1 MGCDLHLYVEYQN
14 STGNWTLPVEPNPYY
29 DGDYETRLAKSR
41 EYKHYP
47 QRAFSGLFSTE
58 PEPTPQAE
66 PVPYTEEE
74 ARALAL
80 KLDEWDLRT
89 HTPRDLDPGRNYGLF
104 AILAGVRNGRGF
116 AGVKIGEPTTP
127 ISEPRGIP
135 EDASPAY
142 REIAEH
148 WGSDGHSHS
157 WLTLAEL
164 QRYDWDTNTT
174 VHSYLVHPRGGW
186 GKQPEE
192 PLPPNFDFDA
202 WALEAELVLNTQGY
216 QAFNERYPH
225 AGMCG
230 GVSGGDAHQW
240 RRVAYRE
247 SHRQVA
253 GEGFFKMLSDA
264 QEAHPDLAPEQIRI
278 VFFFDN

>member
-1 MGCDLHLYVEYQN
+1 MGCDLHLYVEHQN

-29 DGDYETRLAKSR
+29 DAPADRAAKARNWLPDATEEQIQAIVDDPQEWDSR
-41 EYKHYP
+41 EHI
-47 QRAFSGLFSTE
+47 
-58 PEPTPQAE
+58 
-66 PVPYTEEE
+66 
-74 ARALAL
+74 
-80 KLDEWDLRT
+80 
-89 HTPRDLDPGRNYGLF
+89 PRDLDPGRNYGLF
-104 AILAGVRNGRGF
+104 AILAGVRNGCGT
-116 AGVKIGEPTTP
+116 AGAKIGEPTTP

-142 REIAEH
+142 REIAEQ

-174 VHSYLVHPRGGW
+174 VHSYLVHPRGIW
-186 GKQPEE
+186 SKQPEE

-202 WALEAELVLNTQGY
+202 WALEAELVLNTEGY
-216 QAFNERYPH
+216 QAFCERYPD
-225 AGMCG
+225 ASMCG
-230 GVSGGDAHQW
+230 GVSGGNAHEY
-240 RRVAYRE
+240 RRVHYGE
-247 SHRQVA
+247 THRQVA
-253 GEGFFKMLSDA
+253 GEGFFKVLSDA